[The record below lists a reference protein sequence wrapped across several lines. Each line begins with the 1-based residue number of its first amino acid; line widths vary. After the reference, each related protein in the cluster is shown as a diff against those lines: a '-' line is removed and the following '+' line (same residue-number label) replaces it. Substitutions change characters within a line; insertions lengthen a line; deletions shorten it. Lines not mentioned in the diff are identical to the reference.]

1 MRKPSL
7 KLKVTNQITSS
18 LHSKESIYLVHRK
31 ICGSQPTCYFFYF
44 LILLPPQQV
53 RLIIQDS
60 SYLSYVP
67 CYLCSPLSLSLR
79 HLTGPSS
86 PILLPR
92 FETALETGYS
102 TKPNTCQLS
111 QHLLLLPPKDPEVSL
126 PKDELYLGVTSL
138 PHYYS
143 LQFLFSYTSPLQ
155 PLLSY
160 QFTESNIKS

>member
-18 LHSKESIYLVHRK
+18 LHSKESIYLVDRK

-79 HLTGPSS
+79 HPTGPSS

-102 TKPNTCQLS
+102 TKPTHASFHSTFCYS
-111 QHLLLLPPKDPEVSL
+111 HPK
-126 PKDELYLGVTSL
+126 T
-138 PHYYS
+138 
-143 LQFLFSYTSPLQ
+143 QRFLFQRTSYTLGSHPCPITTLCSSSSHIPLHYSPYSVINLQ
-155 PLLSY
+155 S
-160 QFTESNIKS
+160 QT